1 MPKKLVRNS
10 SLHKFCVVHKKI
22 IAKKSNE
29 RLAKAWW
36 LDGDYGI
43 AAMKKHEELEKVAR
57 AAVDQYSTARREVTK
72 AAAVRL
78 RAYSFSFFFAWMNA
92 SLILF
97 SLCDFRSLL
106 LRLRRLRLFRLRI
119 LLGARP

>member
-22 IAKKSNE
+22 IAKKSDE

-57 AAVDQYSTARREVTK
+57 AAVAK

-78 RAYSFSFFFAWMNA
+78 RAYSFSNFFEWMNA

-97 SLCDFRSLL
+97 SLGDFRSLL
-106 LRLRRLRLFRLRI
+106 LRLRRLRLFRLRT